1 MATTNIWSELPEAV
15 NVRTPVQILRE
26 QAALLRE
33 RTNGTLDARVEVSK
47 VNDQDG
53 DGRVFWDFVVVA
65 PALLNYRYKILTI
78 GQPTS
83 FYPVTFDDR
92 SDGPHASSFPVNATP
107 AGIKFADNEE
117 IFMGLLINT
126 VKSARVQKAI
136 QALLVQSRA

>member
-1 MATTNIWSELPEAV
+1 MATTNIWSDFPESV

-47 VNDQDG
+47 VNDQND

-78 GQPTS
+78 GQPTT
-83 FYPVTFDDR
+83 FYPVTFDAR
-92 SDGPHASSFPVNATP
+92 SDGPHASSFSVNASP
-107 AGIKFADNEE
+107 AAIKFAEDEDR
-117 IFMGLLINT
+117 FMALLVDA
-126 VKSARVQKAI
+126 VKSERVQTAI
-136 QALLVQSRA
+136 KSLLVQSRA